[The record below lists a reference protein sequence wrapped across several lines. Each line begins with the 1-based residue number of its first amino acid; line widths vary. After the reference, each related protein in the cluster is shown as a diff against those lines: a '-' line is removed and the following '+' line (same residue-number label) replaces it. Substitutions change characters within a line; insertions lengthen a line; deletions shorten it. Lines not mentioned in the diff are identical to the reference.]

1 MRTKTHAVLAVAAL
15 VAATLSACGSDD
27 DDAATTAGATTTT
40 AEATATTAPQ
50 PAQPDEPAAKPGPG
64 QKPPPE
70 PAPQELTTFS
80 TPSGNIGC
88 VMNPEYVRC
97 DIRRRDWKPPPRP
110 SDCEL
115 DFGSGIELA
124 DEKRAHLVCAGDTT
138 LGAADVLEYGA
149 SSRVGPY
156 ECVSAAAG
164 ITCQADSGHGFFL
177 SREAYELY

>member
-1 MRTKTHAVLAVAAL
+1 MRTKTHAVLVAAAL

-50 PAQPDEPAAKPGPG
+50 PDKPAADPGPG

-88 VMNPEYVRC
+88 AMDTAHVRC
-97 DIRRRDWKPPPRP
+97 DIRDRSWEPPPEP
-110 SDCEL
+110 ADCEL
-115 DFGSGIELA
+115 DFGHGIELGS
-124 DEKRAHLVCAGDTT
+124 DGKPSFVCAGDTT
-138 LGAADVLEYGA
+138 LGAADVLEYGQT
-149 SSRVGPY
+149 SRVGPFR
-156 ECVSAAAG
+156 CVSAAAG
-164 ITCQADSGHGFFL
+164 ITCQADDGHGFFL
-177 SREAYELY
+177 SKQAYELY